1 MSGAGVVEGGVA
13 SGGGG
18 SYTSNASIGEVASR
32 LCGAGAGGVVVLTHA
47 KPDGDAIGSVLGLTR
62 ALRLGGVSARG
73 VLCPPIDGR
82 FSGMLSGDGALEV
95 AEEEGFFERAEIS
108 GAGVVAVLDTGAF
121 GQLGPAE
128 GFVRGR
134 RDTVVIVDHHR
145 GGEDGVA
152 AVRHVDA
159 GAAAACQLVARVAAE
174 VLGCGVS
181 SLPEAIASPLYL
193 GLASDT
199 GWFRHPSVTPEV
211 FRCAADLLEAGA
223 DHNALF
229 LRSEQSDPPVRL
241 ELMRRALTGL
251 ELVGG
256 GRAALMTLSAGDFS
270 ESGAAVTDA
279 GGLVDLP
286 KTIGSIEVSALLTE
300 AEPGLVKVS
309 MRSKS
314 GGLDIDVNGIAGSFG
329 GGGHRHAAGAK
340 LRCGLDEA
348 VGLLRE
354 SVARAIEAAEGVGGA
369 TGGSS

>member
-1 MSGAGVVEGGVA
+1 VSGAGVVEGGVA

-18 SYTSNASIGEVASR
+18 SYTSNASIADVASR
-32 LCGAGAGGVVVLTHA
+32 LRGAGSGGVVVLTHA
-47 KPDGDAIGSVLGLTR
+47 KPDGDALGSVLGLTR
-62 ALRLGGVSARG
+62 ALRVAGVGARG

-82 FSGMLSGDGALEV
+82 FSGFVSGESALEV
-95 AEEEGFFERAEIS
+95 AEDEGFFGRGDIA

-128 GFVRGR
+128 GFVRDR
-134 RDTVVIVDHHR
+134 FDRAVIVDHHR

-152 AVRHVDA
+152 ALRHVDA
-159 GAAAACQLVARVAAE
+159 AAAAACQLVAGVAGE
-174 VLGCGVS
+174 LLGCGVC

-199 GWFRHPSVTPEV
+199 GWFRHPSVTPAV

-251 ELVGG
+251 ELVSG
-256 GRAALMTLSAGDFS
+256 GRAALMTLSAEDFS
-270 ESGAAVTDA
+270 ESGASLTDA

-300 AEPGLVKVS
+300 AEVGLVKVS

-314 GGLDIDVNGIAGSFG
+314 GGLDIDVNGIAQGFG

-348 VGLLRE
+348 LAAVRSSVG
-354 SVARAIEAAEGVGGA
+354 RAIEVAEGGGGVS
-369 TGGSS
+369 GGLS